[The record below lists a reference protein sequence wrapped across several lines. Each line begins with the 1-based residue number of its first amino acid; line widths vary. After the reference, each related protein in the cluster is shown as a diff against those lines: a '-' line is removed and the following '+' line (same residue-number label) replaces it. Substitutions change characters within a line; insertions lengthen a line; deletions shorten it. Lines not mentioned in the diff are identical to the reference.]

1 MNIELKENYNQVC
14 VWPGTVLK
22 EDQVGDF
29 VSHFAENGF
38 RIQHLET
45 VITAPDVGDPESGGR
60 HDLLFA
66 VHDEDIMRFAIPRLQ
81 MGIRWIE
88 DALDNESD
96 NHSIYPERVKEYRT
110 W

>member
-1 MNIELKENYNQVC
+1 MNIALKENYNQVC

-29 VSHFAENGF
+29 VSYFAENGF

-45 VITAPDVGDPESGGR
+45 VMTAPNAGDPESGGR

-81 MGIRWIE
+81 M
-88 DALDNESD
+88 DLNF
-96 NHSIYPERVKEYRT
+96 YQ
-110 W
+110 